1 MKSKHIILSQVYGAM
16 VSWTHLVEKTIDS
29 NGVMNHLTGLCRGK
43 NTDGNSL
50 TNPLFTS
57 ILLVDCVTKN
67 RLITTL
73 KRKKKKKIYCHDN
86 DMKYF
91 TNIIICGSV

>member
-73 KRKKKKKIYCHDN
+73 KRKKTRRFIV
-86 DMKYF
+86 M
-91 TNIIICGSV
+91 TMI